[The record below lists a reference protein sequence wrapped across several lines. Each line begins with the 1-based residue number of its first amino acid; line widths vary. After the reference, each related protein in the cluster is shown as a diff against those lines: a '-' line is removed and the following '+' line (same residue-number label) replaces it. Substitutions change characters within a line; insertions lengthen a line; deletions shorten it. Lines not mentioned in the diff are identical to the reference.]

1 MKESACIF
9 TVLEATL
16 LLKEKKYCNVAKY
29 CRMDPSLNEH
39 VSNKLYSRSC
49 NTSPEEAFNDMHLKK
64 KKENSFV
71 DIYIL

>member
-1 MKESACIF
+1 MKESACVF
-9 TVLEATL
+9 TALEATL

-49 NTSPEEAFNDMHLKK
+49 NTSPEEAHAFKKK